1 MVRKKSVSQGV
12 TVYDVAEHAGV
23 SIATV
28 SRALSG
34 SRPMSDELREKVQQ
48 SAAVLGYNV
57 NLVGRAL
64 RQRKTST
71 IGLVIPD
78 FENPFFSSLAQGI
91 SRRFTKSEAE
101 VLVAS
106 ADNNAESELRAVQS
120 FLGRQVDALVMIPN
134 DEDSSAEALKMAS
147 DNVPTVQFDRF
158 VPGLDIPFI
167 GCDNKAGMDLV
178 SDYITRS
185 IDTESQPVILVG
197 GGKSSSSGHERSSR
211 FLSNTTVTRHLE
223 GSFSFEWG
231 QQAVQS
237 LLDDGVARGTLVCG
251 ADVIAIGAVS
261 WLLSQGYSIPS
272 DFRVIGFDGV
282 GVAQLAHP
290 TLTTVL
296 QPVDEMTEAIEKL
309 FSSGSSKSAKAIQ
322 RFRPVLVER
331 ESA

>member
-1 MVRKKSVSQGV
+1 MPKKSTSQGV
-12 TVYDVAEHAGV
+12 TVFDVAEHAGV

-34 SRPMSDELREKVQQ
+34 SRPMSDELREKVKQ
-48 SAAVLGYNV
+48 SAAALGYQV

-64 RQRKTST
+64 RQKKTST

-91 SRRFTKSEAE
+91 SRRFARSETD

-106 ADNNAESELRAVQS
+106 ADNDAEAEVRAVQS

-134 DEDSSAEALKMAS
+134 DESTSAEAMKIAS
-147 DNVPTVQFDRF
+147 DSVPTVQFDRF

-167 GCDNKAGMDLV
+167 GCDNKAGMDLI
-178 SDYITRS
+178 SDYISRS
-185 IDTESQPVILVG
+185 IDIESQPVILIG

-211 FLSNTTVTRHLE
+211 FLSRTNVARHLE

-231 QQAVQS
+231 QQAAQS
-237 LLDDGVARGTLVCG
+237 LLDDGVTRATLVCG
-251 ADVIAIGAVS
+251 ADVIAIGAIS
-261 WLLSQGYSIPS
+261 WLLSRGHSIPS

-282 GVAQLAHP
+282 GVSQLAHP

-296 QPVDEMTEAIEKL
+296 QPVGEMTEAIEKL
-309 FSSGSSKSAKAIQ
+309 LSSDSGHSAKATQ
-322 RFRPVLVER
+322 RFRPELVER
-331 ESA
+331 ESG